1 MKRKILSL
9 LLVMAMGVS
18 LLAGC
23 GGSKDNN
30 TENISNNTTDNTEEN
45 TDEHLKT
52 YEFSNVM
59 GEKLGVLTYDG
70 DTIEFEEQV
79 LDNIAKFDMCIKNE
93 NGSYTTGVT
102 FQTIECADVAEY
114 YQELK
119 SDTESNEKVT
129 SSQFS
134 EIKETDVNG
143 ITVQYFNRIYTME
156 SGSENKDFYCFVDF
170 PATDNRE
177 YAVILSMNYGRED
190 EVLLSGIEN
199 LLVDIEIQGMKPGI
213 TAEDT
218 SVKNDEF
225 NDPWYN
231 EICLTTSDGKNVNI
245 YFVGE
250 GDLSWD
256 AEADVPS
263 SVYIYD
269 KNQDVCFFSV
279 SDAATPEEYANNMIE
294 WNDHLA
300 LEIGSHEE
308 IQLAGCTIH
317 KYQFIDKETGEEFFS
332 EGVIQL
338 ASDVVFTFNYKH
350 MQYDDLE
357 EVLEELRFVVE

>member
-18 LLAGC
+18 LLVGC
-23 GGSKDNN
+23 GDSKDNN
-30 TENISNNTTDNTEEN
+30 TEKTSNDTTDKTDEN
-45 TDEHLKT
+45 TDEHMNT
-52 YEFSNVM
+52 YEFSDVM
-59 GEKLGVLTYDG
+59 GEKIGVLTYNG
-70 DTIEFEEQV
+70 DAIEFEKEV
-79 LDNIAKFDMCIKNE
+79 FDNIAYFDMCIKNE
-93 NGSYTTGVT
+93 NGSYTTSVKVE
-102 FQTIECADVAEY
+102 TIVCADAETY
-114 YQELK
+114 YQERKNVTGL
-119 SDTESNEKVT
+119 NEKVT
-129 SSQFS
+129 GSQYS
-134 EIKETDVNG
+134 EIKETNVNG
-143 ITVQYFNRIYTME
+143 IIVQYFNHIYTMNGKE
-156 SGSENKDFYCFVDF
+156 MKDFFCFVDF
-170 PATDNRE
+170 PVIDNKE
-177 YAVILSMNYGRED
+177 YAVVLTMHYGRED

-199 LLVDIEIQGMKPGI
+199 LLVDIEIQGVKPGI

-231 EICLTTSDGKNVNI
+231 ETCLTTSDGKTVNI

-250 GDLSWD
+250 GGLTWD
-256 AEADVPS
+256 AEPDVPS

-279 SDAATPEEYANNMIE
+279 SDAATPEEYANNMIA

-300 LEIGSHEE
+300 LEISSHEE
-308 IQLAGCTIH
+308 IQLAGRTIH
-317 KYQFIDKETGEEFFS
+317 KYQFVDKETGEEFLS

-338 ASDVVFTFNYKH
+338 ASDVVFKFTYKH
-350 MQYDDLE
+350 MKYDDLE